1 MDPAGGGRADLSEAA
16 PLPGDHAARRPGD
29 GRQRAAGPS
38 PGLILPGDKAIFS
51 VEHLRGQRPMPRRT
65 ANLFDLVT
73 TDAPP
78 IWITYSRVTAKGDAG
93 PAQ

>member
-1 MDPAGGGRADLSEAA
+1 
-16 PLPGDHAARRPGD
+16 
-29 GRQRAAGPS
+29 
-38 PGLILPGDKAIFS
+38 
-51 VEHLRGQRPMPRRT
+51 MPRRT